1 MGMPGHRGLLKP
13 PRVKKL
19 VFIATLA
26 VLLVAV
32 GPAASAPAVPTTVA
46 PASGTGVDGLPR
58 FAWNAVSGAARYEFQ
73 LSADPAFNSTQASF
87 FTENTRATLDKTL
100 PNGTYWW
107 RVRSVDASGAV
118 SGWSAAWSIDKDW
131 GDAPTL
137 TAPANG
143 ADVVYPTTPLTLRWS
158 AVPRA
163 AEYELS
169 IATDPLLGSMISTA
183 YPLETQALAFT
194 PTGLLAPGQ
203 TYYWAVRPID
213 AQGNRGTRSP
223 VWSFTWQWP
232 SEMTPSV
239 NDLAPAIE
247 QYDPEF
253 SWTPL
258 LGAARYEVEVNSS
271 SDFASGSKVCC
282 TGTSIGTSLS
292 PTEALADNVYYWRVR
307 AIDGSGNQGVWNE
320 GPQFSQRFDKVPPVL
335 APSIENLHMHDYLT
349 DAPATDQDG
358 AVDGFQTK
366 VPLVMWNP
374 VPGASAYE
382 VNVVPYE
389 SGLCN
394 WGASSLR
401 KWTSFTA
408 TNAWTPLG
416 TGSTDE
422 PFPPGSAVGSASK
435 DFVSLTQGQP
445 YCVRVR
451 ARSGHNSTSV
461 EIYGDFTYLEDE
473 TTGWT
478 FVWTG
483 PPTTSPCSPSCT
495 ANYLGADDY
504 LFPLRGTT
512 VGRMPVFT
520 WEPLDGK
527 QSYWVIVAKDSNFS
541 NVIDYALTRVPA
553 YAPRERAQVRTYSDE
568 TTAYYWAVLPAN
580 GTDGTLAVG
589 NPLNAA
595 ASTFE
600 KQSTPPTP
608 LGPAEGAVL
617 AGQPAFRWTPAEG
630 ARRYRLQVDNDPS
643 FGSTIDNILTAS
655 TAYSSNTTYP
665 ADTVLYWRVQA
676 EDEEGRG
683 LTWSALGTF
692 QKTLEAP
699 VLDPAN
705 PTGGDFI
712 PTIRWTPVMGAV
724 SYDFHFELSDGSSS
738 RDANSIA
745 ASAVTLVEMTG
756 KGVFNWKVRANFPKA
771 SSGEVEGPWS
781 SIASFTRTIREPA
794 NPVSEAGQNRLVL
807 SWDPKTGAKRYR
819 VQVSQRADFAPYIES
834 ATTDNTSWASL
845 LSSSAYD
852 GGGTFYWRVAAID
865 ADSNVGDFTT
875 SQTFSMPGLAV
886 VLKKFSLSATG
897 YPRKGVYKTVYI
909 TARDSAG
916 APVYFASV
924 RASGAGVTP
933 TTKYTNSSGVAAL
946 RIKATRYP
954 GRVKFT
960 VSKSGFETAYI
971 YRSVRRP

>member
-1 MGMPGHRGLLKP
+1 MGMPGHRGLVKP
-13 PRVKKL
+13 LVKTRL
-19 VFIATLA
+19 FIATLA

-32 GPAASAPAVPTTVA
+32 APAASAPAVPTTVA
-46 PASGTGVDGLPR
+46 PASGTEVDGLPR
-58 FAWNAVSGAARYEFQ
+58 FAWDAVSGAARYEFQ
-73 LSADPAFNSTQASF
+73 LSADSAFNSTQASF

-143 ADVVYPTTPLTLRWS
+143 AAVVYPTTPLTLRWS

-169 IATDPLLGSMISTA
+169 IATDPLLGSMISSV

-213 AQGNRGTRSP
+213 AQGNRGTRSL
-223 VWSFTWQWP
+223 VSSFTWQWP
-232 SEMTPSV
+232 SETTPTV
-239 NDLAPAIE
+239 IDLAPAFE

-253 SWTPL
+253 SWTPV

-271 SDFASGSKVCC
+271 ALFASGSKVCC
-282 TGTSIGTSLS
+282 NGTSIGTSLS
-292 PTEALADNVYYWRVR
+292 PTEALQDNVYYWRVR

-320 GPQFSQRFDKVPPVL
+320 GPQFDQRFDKVPPVA
-335 APSIENLHMHDYLT
+335 APSIKNLHMHDYLV
-349 DAPATDQDG
+349 DAPAADQDAG
-358 AVDGFQTK
+358 TPGFQTH

-382 VNVVPYE
+382 VNVAPYE
-389 SGLCN
+389 SGSGICD
-394 WGASSLR
+394 WSASSLD
-401 KWTSFTA
+401 KWTSDTA

-416 TGSTDE
+416 TGGISA
-422 PFPPGSAVGSASK
+422 PFPPPSNDPVAK
-435 DFVSLTQGQP
+435 DSTSLDLNQP

-451 ARSGHNSTSV
+451 ARSGHNGSL
-461 EIYGDFTYLEDE
+461 EIYGDYTYLEDE
-473 TTGWT
+473 TGAAFEWI
-478 FVWTG
+478 G
-483 PPTTSPCSPSCT
+483 APTTSACSPSCF

-504 LFPLRGTT
+504 RFPLRGTT

-527 QSYWVIVAKDSNFS
+527 QAYWVIVAKDSNFS
-541 NVIDYALTRVPA
+541 NIVDYALTKLPA
-553 YAPRERAQVRTYSDE
+553 YAPRERTGVETYSDE

-580 GTDGTLAVG
+580 GADGSLGVG
-589 NPLNAA
+589 DPLKAA

-600 KQSTPPTP
+600 KESAPPTL
-608 LGPAEGAVL
+608 LGPTEGAVISN
-617 AGQPAFRWTPAEG
+617 QPAFRWTPAEG
-630 ARRYRLQVDNDPS
+630 ARRYRLQVAQDPS
-643 FGSTIDNILTAS
+643 FGTPRIDDLVTSS

-676 EDEEGRG
+676 EDELGTG
-683 LTWSALGTF
+683 LTWSETGTF
-692 QKTLEAP
+692 QKTLETP
-699 VLDPAN
+699 VLDAGN
-705 PTGGDFI
+705 PTSGDLI
-712 PTIRWTPVMGAV
+712 PTIRWAPVMGAV

-738 RDANSIA
+738 RDANGVA
-745 ASAVTLVEMTG
+745 ATAVTLIQMTG
-756 KGVFNWKVRANFPKA
+756 TGVFNWKVRANFPRA

-794 NPVSEAGQNRLVL
+794 NPASEAGQNRLVL

-845 LSSSAYD
+845 LSSSAYE

-875 SQTFSMPGLAV
+875 SRTFSMPSNAV

-897 YPRKGVYKTVYI
+897 YPRKGVYRTVYI

-924 RASGAGVTP
+924 RASGAGVSP

-971 YRSVRRP
+971 YRAVKRP